1 MKITKHGH
9 ACLHLE
15 EANRSL
21 IIDPGNYTDDLPQP
35 TNLEAVVIT
44 HAHDD
49 HCFEPNLAQLV
60 SLNPGL
66 NIVGPAQ
73 VIERLRASEESALRG
88 AQLHSAMHGDH
99 YQFGGFRLD
108 FFGDLHQ
115 VIHESLPLLQNC
127 GVLVNSTL
135 YYSGDSYTRCDSPYR
150 ILACPSSAPWL
161 RISDVIDFLDE
172 MRPEMCFPTHNALL
186 SDRGHA
192 LQNSRIREV
201 TERHGGEFRFLREG
215 ESWQLEQA

>member
-9 ACLHLE
+9 ACLQLE
-15 EANRSL
+15 ESGRSL
-21 IIDPGNYTDDLPQP
+21 VIDPGNYTDDLPLP
-35 TNLEAVVIT
+35 ANLDAVVIT

-49 HCFEPNLAQLV
+49 HCFEANLAQL
-60 SLNPGL
+60 LKFNPGL
-66 NIVGPAQ
+66 HIVGPAE
-73 VIERLRASEESALRG
+73 VIERLQAGAKNVLPD
-88 AQLHSAMHGDH
+88 AQLHTAMHGDH
-99 YQFGGFRLD
+99 YELGAFRLD

-115 VIHESLPLLQNC
+115 VIHESLPLLQNL
-127 GVLVNSTL
+127 GVLVNSKL
-135 YYSGDSYTRCDSPYR
+135 YYPGDSYTRCDTPFE

-172 MRPEMCFPTHNALL
+172 MRPKMCFPTHNALL
-186 SDRGHA
+186 SERGHL

-215 ESWQLEQA
+215 ESWVLGQA